1 MGLGK
6 TIQTLSLIAADL
18 KASRICRELH
28 QRSHQCSHC
37 RQSSG
42 PTFSSSSFSS
52 SGSCSSS
59 SAFSAYSSP
68 CSVASRSANYSLAF
82 PSLSGNRFGSASH
95 PWARHLGGTLV
106 IVPLSLVKQWRE
118 EVYVHMAPEAAVS
131 VVAYS
136 GQSRTRDGAE
146 LSKFDVVLTTYQ
158 TVAAEFPQ
166 LFFEQMN
173 KQTNEAASTASA
185 AQAEVKQDTHAKPK
199 NRSKKSNS
207 ASFFKDGKG
216 NYFSSS
222 SSSSPSSSSSS
233 SFSSSLACFVCGCSR
248 SCWAH
253 SAAFA
258 ASLRLYDTLRADARR
273 RPAPPKGRKGP
284 SGHAATEQILRRPVG
299 FAASLDVVENI
310 LTLLGP
316 SRIIVMFS
324 GGKVSVVVLYLYAA
338 ALAAYY
344 RKWMQMATYTPG
356 ELERAQGRSA
366 SREENQ
372 GLTRQQILKH
382 LSSSYSFFSASS
394 SSFSTSPFPY
404 KLRPLCVFFHSGLVE
419 FPGVFRFVLSTAR
432 SLDVNLRSAGTI
444 IEFAA
449 VNSTEG
455 CAVASWKA
463 LAIIFWPSF

>member
-233 SFSSSLACFVCGCSR
+233 SFSSSSSSGGLAALWQVHFR
-248 SCWAH
+248 
-253 SAAFA
+253 
-258 ASLRLYDTLRADARR
+258 
-273 RPAPPKGRKGP
+273 
-284 SGHAATEQILRRPVG
+284 
-299 FAASLDVVENI
+299 
-310 LTLLGP
+310 
-316 SRIIVMFS
+316 RIILDEAHYIKNRHTRAFRAV
-324 GGKVSVVVLYLYAA
+324 VSLSAGRRWCLTGTPIQNSLNDLF
-338 ALAAYY
+338 ALVAFL
-344 RKWMQMATYTPG
+344 G
-356 ELERAQGRSA
+356 V
-366 SREENQ
+366 N
-372 GLTRQQILKH
+372 
-382 LSSSYSFFSASS
+382 
-394 SSFSTSPFPY
+394 PY
-404 KLRPLCVFFHSGLVE
+404 KHWNWW
-419 FPGVFRFVLSTAR
+419 AR
-432 SLDVNLRSAGTI
+432 NVANKLIGTMQRK
-444 IEFAA
+444 
-449 VNSTEG
+449 
-455 CAVASWKA
+455 C
-463 LAIIFWPSF
+463 